1 MNVKKYQKFFTSNNS
16 SGITLDNSN
25 IYSQRNKI
33 KQNNKSASKYLNSSI
48 FESRTIETNPTF
60 RSDIYITEVNNTS
73 NQNSIEQNKS
83 THNMD
88 EVFDFKPTMTGT
100 ILPSI
105 KKKPPTMIYCCN
117 QKYEAN
123 NLSNLYMTYW
133 VSPSKKK
140 KNIINHKIE
149 KSRVRDSSSD
159 FINKTNN
166 IILARYNLQIKTE
179 AVERIE
185 TNVKNEIKSL
195 EHTMTQMKK
204 CKEDL
209 ENNFITQ
216 YNNALKKLYNQIIE
230 ERIKNDEYSIEIGKL
245 NKDISKLN
253 YKIIKIE
260 TIKKYIE
267 KWIIFQI
274 QMDKKIK
281 PINLKITLQNE
292 YNNNLIFS
300 SVEQFNDWFESK
312 KLKNIYL
319 INQYNDK
326 CREKDEIKKQ
336 YLEFKKIDDEDTFLE
351 DELKEKTKVFEL
363 LKIKNQKLEKEKK
376 EIIKYKISSFESKP
390 NKSMYSTRFNKPKIL
405 KDSLFFKT
413 KSIYTQIKEL
423 LGNELDYID
432 IDLELARTNKKE
444 EKILKMIRSIE
455 LVINFILN
463 KFDEYKLD
471 SKTYVLLKEIR
482 NKIDLEHKAN
492 NANQVKIDEE
502 KRIRELQQRLERR
515 NNRFIYIPNRR
526 VENYPFGSLF
536 KEKKSITREN
546 FRKHELNIADFLYDV
561 K

>member
-25 IYSQRNKI
+25 IYSHRNKI

-166 IILARYNLQIKTE
+166 IILARYNLQIKKE

-185 TNVKNEIKSL
+185 NNVKNEIKSL
-195 EHTMTQMKK
+195 EQTMTQMKK

-209 ENNFITQ
+209 ETNFINQ
-216 YNNALKKLYNQIIE
+216 YNYALKKLYSQIIE

-245 NKDISKLN
+245 NKDLSKLN

-260 TIKKYIE
+260 AVKKYIE

-274 QMDKKIK
+274 QMDKKKK
-281 PINLKITLQNE
+281 PINLKETLKNE
-292 YNNNLIFS
+292 YNNSLIFS

-312 KLKNIYL
+312 KLTNIYL

-526 VENYPFGSLF
+526 VENYPFGS
-536 KEKKSITREN
+536 
-546 FRKHELNIADFLYDV
+546 
-561 K
+561 

>member
-1 MNVKKYQKFFTSNNS
+1 MNVKKYHKFFTSNNS

-25 IYSQRNKI
+25 IVSHRNKI
-33 KQNNKSASKYLNSSI
+33 KQINKSTSKYLNSSI
-48 FESRTIETNPTF
+48 FESRTIDTNPTV
-60 RSDIYITEVNNTS
+60 RSDIYITEVNNIS
-73 NQNSIEQNKS
+73 NQNSTEQNKNN
-83 THNMD
+83 HVMD

-123 NLSNLYMTYW
+123 HLSNLYMTYW
-133 VSPSKKK
+133 VNPPKKK
-140 KNIINHKIE
+140 KNTVNHKIE
-149 KSRVRDSSSD
+149 RSRVRDSSTD
-159 FINKTNN
+159 FIDKTNS
-166 IILARYNLQIKTE
+166 IILARYNLQIKKE

-185 TNVKNEIKSL
+185 NNVKNEIKSL

-209 ENNFITQ
+209 ENNFIDQ
-216 YNNALKKLYNQIIE
+216 FNHALKKLYNQIIE
-230 ERIKNDEYSIEIGKL
+230 EKIKNDLLSIELGKINKEVNKL
-245 NKDISKLN
+245 NNLIV
-253 YKIIKIE
+253 KIDGIKRG
-260 TIKKYIE
+260 IE

-281 PINLKITLQNE
+281 PINLKETLKNE

-336 YLEFKKIDDEDTFLE
+336 YIEYKKIDDEDTFLE
-351 DELKEKTKVFEL
+351 DELKEKTKICEL
-363 LKIKNQKLEKEKK
+363 LKFKNQKLEKEKK

-390 NKSMYSTRFNKPKIL
+390 NKSMYSTKFKPKVL
-405 KDSLFFKT
+405 KDILFFKT